1 MGSLFPRL
9 EKISAVLSQAVSAV
23 LAISGSFVRFALGVE
38 TLPTP
43 IILPLIVGGAAT
55 CEELA
60 LLVVVIVQTLAILFS
75 LASFSFSSLSHLA
88 RNSAINLIFSL
99 ILTWMAF
106 AVVVILLSISLL
118 GITFN
123 FKRLTSEAS
132 LSTLEAIISILSSF
146 SSTDLLKAVCVLIN
160 SWDFYFR
167 APGSLVVLSFPQPL

>member
-43 IILPLIVGGAAT
+43 IILPLIVGGVAT

-60 LLVVVIVQTLAILFS
+60 LLVVVIVQTLATLFS

-88 RNSAINLIFSL
+88 CNSANILILSL
-99 ILTWMAF
+99 IRTCMAF
-106 AVVVILLSISLL
+106 VLANLASLTSS

-123 FKRLTSEAS
+123 FKRSTSRAR
-132 LSTLEAIISILSSF
+132 LSTLEARTSILPSF
-146 SSTDLLKAVCVLIN
+146 SSTVLLKEVCVLIN
-160 SWDFYFR
+160 S
-167 APGSLVVLSFPQPL
+167 LSITSRPEGTLLLLL

>member
-9 EKISAVLSQAVSAV
+9 EKISAVLSTAVS
-23 LAISGSFVRFALGVE
+23 AISGSFERFALGVE

-43 IILPLIVGGAAT
+43 IILPLIVGGAST
-55 CEELA
+55 CEDLA
-60 LLVVVIVQTLAILFS
+60 LLVVVIVQTLATLFS

-88 RNSAINLIFSL
+88 RNSTINLIFSL

-146 SSTDLLKAVCVLIN
+146 SSTDLLKAICVLIN
-160 SWDFYFR
+160 S
-167 APGSLVVLSFPQPL
+167 LSMASRPEGTLLLLL

>member
-9 EKISAVLSQAVSAV
+9 EKISAVL
-23 LAISGSFVRFALGVE
+23 AISGSFVLFALGVE

-60 LLVVVIVQTLAILFS
+60 LLVVVIVQTLATLFS

-88 RNSAINLIFSL
+88 RSSAINLIFSL

-106 AVVVILLSISLL
+106 AVVVILLSI
-118 GITFN
+118 
-123 FKRLTSEAS
+123 
-132 LSTLEAIISILSSF
+132 
-146 SSTDLLKAVCVLIN
+146 
-160 SWDFYFR
+160 
-167 APGSLVVLSFPQPL
+167 